1 MSVVVTSRVKRTA
14 GGRGGARGW
23 MAYVMGHDA
32 ERSAAYRSDLG
43 DPAATVAVIE
53 ALIHPTKRTTEAV
66 SVVHSFSSS
75 ELDSSSPD
83 DVQAAVDVTYEMLR
97 RASPTEPVV
106 VVAHTDSKGGFLHV
120 HGLVVNH
127 NLETGKANSNAL
139 MHWQIRAVND
149 ELMAEIGLEVV
160 QHQELAHDRSH
171 ALARHRGEP
180 VPTEDQAAALTISKL
195 DTKTWRAWMARRLD
209 ELVWDDRV
217 TDIDTLTDIAS
228 EIGISIRQ
236 QAATKRSGGLPT
248 LTYALVDDA
257 GEVRRDGRRRL
268 AGSQSKIGD
277 AYTYRGLTETLATA
291 AQYKEKERR
300 IHEQSSH
307 EAQAAAE
314 AEQRAIDDAL
324 GGLHVAAVRAE
335 PAYTPVIE
343 QPVTEQPR
351 AQPGAG
357 AATPDCDGPR
367 RSGPRRQPDELEP
380 GVAEPAIEDTGGDG
394 ELEAAVAAAQRRLR
408 EQHLRVRE
416 RDDAGDARGA
426 VPGAVQAAQP
436 ADERND
442 RGREEPEL
450 GREIRPGSARKA
462 STGDAAQRDSD
473 VFRRLR
479 EHEGRS
485 SRRRRSKE
493 ADFEF
498 G

>member
-1 MSVVVTSRVKRTA
+1 MSVVVTSRVKRTS
-14 GGRGGARGW
+14 GGRGGAHGW

-43 DPAATVAVIE
+43 DPATTVAAIE

-66 SVVHSFSSS
+66 SVVHSFSAS

-149 ELMAEIGLEVV
+149 ALMEEVGLEVV
-160 QHQELAHDRSH
+160 QRRELAHDRSH

-180 VPTEDQAAALTISKL
+180 VPTEDQAAALTIDEL
-195 DTKTWRAWMARRLD
+195 DTKTWRAWMATRLD
-209 ELVWDDRV
+209 ELVWDERV
-217 TDIDTLTDIAS
+217 TDIETLTDVAA

-257 GEVRRDGRRRL
+257 DDVRRDGRRRL
-268 AGSQSKIGD
+268 AAPQSKIGD
-277 AYTYRGLTETLATA
+277 AYTYQGLTETLAMATEE
-291 AQYKEKERR
+291 KEKERKL
-300 IHEQSSH
+300 HEQSSY

-314 AEQRAIDDAL
+314 ADQRAIDDAL
-324 GGLHVAAVRAE
+324 GGLHVATVRAE
-335 PAYTPVIE
+335 PSHTPVIE
-343 QPVTEQPR
+343 
-351 AQPGAG
+351 QPGAG

-367 RSGPRRQPDELEP
+367 RSGPRSEPDELEP

-436 ADERND
+436 ADERDD
-442 RGREEPEL
+442 RWREEPEL
-450 GREIRPGSARKA
+450 GRQSSPGSAREA
-462 STGDAAQRDSD
+462 SGGDAAQRNPD
-473 VFRRLR
+473 VQRRLR
-479 EHEGRS
+479 EHEERA

-493 ADFEF
+493 ADLEF

>member
-32 ERSAAYRSDLG
+32 ERSAAYLSDLG
-43 DPAATVAVIE
+43 DPATTVAAIE
-53 ALIHPTKRTTEAV
+53 ALIHPTKRSTEAV
-66 SVVHSFSSS
+66 SVVHSFSAS
-75 ELDSSSPD
+75 ELDSSNPD

-127 NLETGKANSNAL
+127 NLVTGKANSNAL

-149 ELMAEIGLEVV
+149 ELMEEVGLEVV
-160 QHQELAHDRSH
+160 QRRELAHDRSH
-171 ALARHRGEP
+171 ALARHRREP
-180 VPTEDQAAALTISKL
+180 VPTEDQAAALEISEL
-195 DTKTWRAWMARRLD
+195 DTKTWRSWMATRLD

-217 TDIDTLTDIAS
+217 TDIETLTDVAA

-268 AGSQSKIGD
+268 AAPQSKIGD
-277 AYTYRGLTETLATA
+277 AYTYLGLTETLAMATEE
-291 AQYKEKERR
+291 KEKERKL
-300 IHEQSSH
+300 HEQSSH

-335 PAYTPVIE
+335 PAHTPVIE
-343 QPVTEQPR
+343 QPGAEPR
-351 AQPGAG
+351 AG

-408 EQHLRVRE
+408 ELHLRVRE
-416 RDDAGDARGA
+416 RDDAADTRRA
-426 VPGAVQAAQP
+426 VPGAVPAAQP

-442 RGREEPEL
+442 RWRKEPEL
-450 GREIRPGSARKA
+450 GREIRPGSAREA
-462 STGDAAQRDSD
+462 SAGDAARRNPD
-473 VFRRLR
+473 VQRRLQ
-479 EHEGRS
+479 EHEERP
-485 SRRRRSKE
+485 SRRRRNSE
-493 ADFEF
+493 ADLEF